1 MRRGGRGRRYGIP
14 TGESR
19 PESIDDYT
27 GFKVHLDTLK
37 KDWQG
42 LLTQN
47 PDRRNPPDFVR
58 GVKDD
63 QSLPYSRPES
73 ADVFVALPLLW
84 QDGVTFITTQSGG
97 NDIYQEGII
106 AEATL

>member
-1 MRRGGRGRRYGIP
+1 MRRRGSKSYGIP
-14 TGESR
+14 TGEPR

-42 LLTQN
+42 LLTQR
-47 PDRRNPPDFVR
+47 PDIRNSQDFVR

-73 ADVFVALPLLW
+73 PDQYIAAPIIW
-84 QDGVTFITTQSGG
+84 EDGISFLTTQSGG
-97 NDIYQEGII
+97 RNIFEEGIDPVD
-106 AEATL
+106 TL